1 MAIFWAAVN
10 MMLAAGNDFAFK
22 CYARK
27 PRSQGVFVSIIGVF
41 WFITALFFVREM
53 PSNLPAVILWGCVS
67 GIFSLGGN
75 LLMLEAM
82 RTLDAGI
89 CATIY
94 RLNLVPVTIGAALIL
109 GERLQALQ
117 YAGIVMACIAVLAF
131 IPDRAA
137 LKRGAAVGM
146 ALMIVASL
154 MRAGMGLSYKYGFS
168 HGADQNAVVLC
179 NSVFW
184 IVGGAVYALF
194 CGRRDRERR
203 IALFSGKTLGY
214 GVLSGV
220 LVSGICLTM
229 AASLARGEASV
240 VLPIMQM
247 SFLLTAV
254 LGAVFLRESLGKRK
268 IAAILSGMAAILL
281 LCS

>member
-53 PSNLPAVILWGCVS
+53 PTDLRAVLLWGSVS

-131 IPDRAA
+131 VPDKAA
-137 LKRGAAVGM
+137 LKKGAAGM

-184 IVGGAVYALF
+184 IVGGAVYAIF

-247 SFLLTAV
+247 SFLLTAA

>member
-10 MMLAAGNDFAFK
+10 LVLAAGNDFAFK

-27 PRSQGVFVSIIGVF
+27 PRSQGVFIAIIGFF
-41 WFITALFFVREM
+41 WLLTAFFFVREM
-53 PSNLPAVILWGCVS
+53 PSDLKTTIIWGCIS
-67 GIFSLGGN
+67 GVFSVGGN

-82 RTLDAGI
+82 RSLDAGI

-94 RLNLVPVTIGAALIL
+94 RLNLVPVAVGAALFL

-117 YAGIVMACIAVLAF
+117 YAGIAMACIAVLAF
-131 IPDRAA
+131 VPGRGA
-137 LKRGAAVGM
+137 LKRGAWAGM
-146 ALMIVASL
+146 VMMIAASL

-168 HGADQNAVVLC
+168 RGADQNAVVLC

-184 IVGGAVYALF
+184 IVGGLVYAL
-194 CGRRDRERR
+194 CSARRERERR
-203 IALFSGKTLGY
+203 SALFSRKILGY

-220 LVSGICLTM
+220 LVSGICLSM
-229 AASLARGEASV
+229 AASLAAGEASV
-240 VLPIMQM
+240 VLPVMQM
-247 SFLLTAV
+247 SFLLTAA
-254 LGAVFLRESLGKRK
+254 LGVVFLHESLSKRK